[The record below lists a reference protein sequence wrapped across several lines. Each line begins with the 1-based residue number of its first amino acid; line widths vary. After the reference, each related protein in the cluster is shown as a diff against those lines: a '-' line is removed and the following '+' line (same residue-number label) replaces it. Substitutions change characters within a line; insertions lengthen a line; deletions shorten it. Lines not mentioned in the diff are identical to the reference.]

1 MMGVSKSTEIE
12 CCHEF
17 VHGLNSLQKFPI
29 TRQDAMEKIEG
40 FSVVATIDGTH
51 IPIKAPKNS
60 HEDYFNQ
67 KHFYS
72 YVMLAVI

>member
-29 TRQDAMEKIEG
+29 TRQGAMEKIEG
-40 FSVVATIDGTH
+40 FS
-51 IPIKAPKNS
+51 
-60 HEDYFNQ
+60 
-67 KHFYS
+67 
-72 YVMLAVI
+72 